1 MANSEPPVVAAII
14 HDLAGM
20 LSNVA
25 AFAGI
30 LEARPDHPSRAEFLP
45 VMAKEARAAAE
56 AVKDLQ
62 LARSLSEPWPRGDLQ
77 LVEVPR
83 VLKQVAEHMGVPG
96 WLDPQIETLGGDA
109 LRITVDDGVLS
120 GLLARSLRVAA
131 ADDLTAPSNLRVESD
146 ENGAV
151 FSIDLSSTS
160 YEGDVAA
167 DLPRG
172 RRELRPLALLCAVND
187 SWGGT
192 SRVDANDDRICLV
205 LHLNY

>member
-1 MANSEPPVVAAII
+1 MSNEPPVVAAII

-62 LARSLSEPWPRGDLQ
+62 LARSLAEPWPRADLRR
-77 LVEVPR
+77 VEVAR
-83 VLKQVAEHMGVPG
+83 VLKQAAENLGSPR
-96 WLDPQIETLGGDA
+96 WLDPQIEAVGGEGLSVTA
-109 LRITVDDGVLS
+109 DDGVLS

-131 ADDLTAPSNLRVESD
+131 AEDLTAPSNLNISSD

-151 FSIDLSSTS
+151 FTIDLSATS

-172 RRELRPLALLCAVND
+172 RRELRPLALLRAVND
-187 SWGGT
+187 AWGGT
-192 SRVDANDDRICLV
+192 STVDIVGDRIRLD
-205 LHLNY
+205 LHINY

>member
-1 MANSEPPVVAAII
+1 MNNEPPVVAAII

-45 VMAKEARAAAE
+45 VMAKEARTAAE

-62 LARSLSEPWPRGDLQ
+62 LARSLSEPWARGDLQ
-77 LVEVPR
+77 LVEVTR
-83 VLKQVAEHMGVPG
+83 VLKQAAENLGVPG
-96 WLDPQIETLGGDA
+96 WLDPQIESLGTETLRVTA
-109 LRITVDDGVLS
+109 DDGVFS

-131 ADDLTAPSNLRVESD
+131 GDDLSAPSNLSVASD

-151 FSIDLSSTS
+151 LTIDLSATS

-172 RRELRPLALLCAVND
+172 RRELRPLALLRAVND

-192 SRVDANDDRICLV
+192 SIVDVDDDRICLV
-205 LHLNY
+205 LHIKY